1 VTVIIITV
9 TWIGGLPF
17 FIVFLLLAVLYFEV
31 ARVYGQTARDMRRLG
46 MSVTVSLHA
55 ELTPVA
61 DSVARSPLYSI
72 YGETI
77 VGVPVLRAFG
87 ASSKFMR
94 DMLRCVDTVS
104 RYIPICDH
112 PLTHSQNN
120 SCVFSSLLT

>member
-1 VTVIIITV
+1 MDRRFAI
-9 TWIGGLPF
+9 LHSHP
-17 FIVFLLLAVLYFEV
+17 LARHALF
-31 ARVYGQTARDMRRLG
+31 RSGK
-46 MSVTVSLHA
+46 SVWSNGERHEATGYECSLSLHA

-104 RYIPICDH
+104 RCAPICSH
-112 PLTHSQNN
+112 PLTY
-120 SCVFSSLLT
+120 

>member
-1 VTVIIITV
+1 MI
-9 TWIGGLPF
+9 
-17 FIVFLLLAVLYFEV
+17 LAL
-31 ARVYGQTARDMRRLG
+31 
-46 MSVTVSLHA
+46 SLRA

-104 RYIPICDH
+104 RCAPRCDH
-112 PLTHSQNN
+112 PLTY
-120 SCVFSSLLT
+120 